1 MWHYFSYEMKKIW
14 QRRAFWFVLIISAL
28 IAVIGFGVAC
38 NENAKMADCGSS
50 LETIYPARKYTLL
63 GGGGDFALLV
73 ILCVLPLFATMIAGA
88 SFGEE
93 KKARMVPI
101 LVSRGK
107 MSAYYW
113 AKGLAIAITSFVGST
128 LPFFLSGLL
137 GFLAVPIKETY
148 PMVGSSLYGGS
159 RALYSYEAGHIL
171 FPSLY
176 FNSPILQYLATLALI
191 GLYGMGLGLLA
202 YGISFFFHKNKV
214 LLMLLP
220 MIISFATTLGLAAL
234 QLENYMVVSYFTL
247 ILNTDLTLKAF
258 GVLSILL
265 GILLLDIFLIFIG
278 VKRNED
284 VL

>member
-1 MWHYFSYEMKKIW
+1 MRQYFSYEMKKIW
-14 QRRAFWFVLIISAL
+14 QRREFWFVLIASAL
-28 IAVIGFGVAC
+28 IAVIGFFVAC
-38 NENAKMADCGSS
+38 NENANMAGCGSS
-50 LETIYPARKYTLL
+50 LETIYPARNYTLL
-63 GGGGDFALLV
+63 GGGGDFSLLV

-88 SFGEE
+88 SYGEE
-93 KKARMVPI
+93 KKAHMVPV

-107 MSAYYW
+107 ISAYYS

-128 LPFFLSGLL
+128 LPFFFSGLL
-137 GFLAVPIKETY
+137 GFLAVPIKETF
-148 PMVGSSLYGGS
+148 PEVSSSLYEGGH
-159 RALYSYEAGHIL
+159 ALYSYEAGHIL

-220 MIISFATTLGLAAL
+220 MIVSFAATLGLAAL
-234 QLENYMVVSYFTL
+234 QLENYIVASYFTL
-247 ILNTDLTLKAF
+247 IPNPSRSLNVF
-258 GVLSILL
+258 GVLGILL
-265 GILLLDIFLIFIG
+265 GILLLDLLLLFIG